1 MLVRA
6 TPLNHGDHVTGLKIT
21 NYEPLEYMSEDRE
34 KKILSLLEKAYP
46 DARLVLHYK
55 NPLEL
60 LVATILAA
68 QCTDE
73 RVNKVTETLFKK
85 YTSAR
90 DYAGAEQ
97 EVFEQEIRSTGFY
110 KNKTKN
116 IIACAKE
123 LVERFDGK
131 VPDTM
136 EDLVSLPG
144 VGRKT
149 ASVLLGNAFGKQAM
163 AVDTHVF
170 RVSHRLELAKS
181 NDPDKIEQ
189 ELCKIIPRE
198 KWTRSCLVMG
208 THGRRTCVA
217 RKPLC
222 NVCVVEKLCNSP
234 DKIYSKR

>member
-1 MLVRA
+1 
-6 TPLNHGDHVTGLKIT
+6 
-21 NYEPLEYMSEDRE
+21 MSEERV

-46 DARLVLHYK
+46 DAGLVLHYK

-85 YTSAR
+85 YKAAK
-90 DYAGAEQ
+90 DYASAKQ
-97 EVFEQEIRSTGFY
+97 DIFEQEIRSTGFY
-110 KNKTKN
+110 KNKAKN
-116 IIACAKE
+116 IIACCKE
-123 LVERFDGK
+123 IVERFDGK

-136 EDLVSLPG
+136 DDLVTLPG

-149 ASVLLGNAFGKQAM
+149 ASVLLGNVFGKQAM

-181 NDPDKIEQ
+181 DDPDKVEQ
-189 ELCKIIPRE
+189 ELCKIIPQG
-198 KWTRSCLVMG
+198 KWTRSCLVLG
-208 THGRRTCVA
+208 THGRRTCIA

-234 DKIYSKR
+234 DKTYQSK

>member
-1 MLVRA
+1 
-6 TPLNHGDHVTGLKIT
+6 
-21 NYEPLEYMSEDRE
+21 MSEDRV

-46 DARLVLHYK
+46 DVALVLHYR

-85 YTSAR
+85 YKTAK
-90 DYAGAEQ
+90 DYGSTR
-97 EVFEQEIRSTGFY
+97 QEIFEEEIHSTGFY
-110 KNKTKN
+110 KNKAKN
-116 IIACAKE
+116 IIACNQE
-123 LVERFDGK
+123 LVERFGGN
-131 VPDTM
+131 VPDMM
-136 EDLVSLPG
+136 EDLVTLPG

-149 ASVLLGNAFGKQAM
+149 ANVLLGNVFGKQAI

-181 NDPDKIEQ
+181 NDPDKVEQ
-189 ELCKIIPRE
+189 ELCKIIPQE
-198 KWTRSCLVMG
+198 KRTISCLVIG
-208 THGRRTCVA
+208 THGRRTCIA

-222 NVCVVEKLCNSP
+222 NVCVVEKLCNLQ
-234 DKIYSKR
+234 DKIHITKCALK

>member
-1 MLVRA
+1 MMTAVRV
-6 TPLNHGDHVTGLKIT
+6 G
-21 NYEPLEYMSEDRE
+21 
-34 KKILSLLEKAYP
+34 KILSLLEKAYP
-46 DARLVLHYK
+46 DAALVLHYK
-55 NPLEL
+55 NSLEL
-60 LVATILAA
+60 LIATILAA

-85 YTSAR
+85 YKAAR
-90 DYAGAEQ
+90 DYASAEQ

-110 KNKTKN
+110 KNKAKN

-123 LVERFDGK
+123 LVKRFDGK
-131 VPDTM
+131 VPDNM

-181 NDPDKIEQ
+181 NDPDKVEQ
-189 ELCKIIPRE
+189 ELCKIISHE

-208 THGRRTCVA
+208 IHGRRTCVA

-222 NVCVVEKLCNSP
+222 SVCVIEKLCTSP
-234 DKIYSKR
+234 DKTYQSK

>member
-1 MLVRA
+1 
-6 TPLNHGDHVTGLKIT
+6 
-21 NYEPLEYMSEDRE
+21 MSEDRV

-73 RVNKVTETLFKK
+73 RVNKVTETVFKK
-85 YTSAR
+85 YTLAK
-90 DYAGAEQ
+90 DYANAKQ
-97 EVFEQEIRSTGFY
+97 EVFEEEIHSTGFY
-110 KNKTKN
+110 KNKAKN
-116 IIACAKE
+116 IIACNKE
-123 LVERFDGK
+123 LVERFRGN
-131 VPDTM
+131 VPDMM
-136 EDLVSLPG
+136 EDLVTLPG

-149 ASVLLGNAFGKQAM
+149 ANVLLGNIFGKQAI

-170 RVSHRLELAKS
+170 RVAHRLELAKS
-181 NDPDKIEQ
+181 NDPDKV
-189 ELCKIIPRE
+189 ELEICRIIPQE
-198 KWTRSCLVMG
+198 KWTISCLVIG
-208 THGRRTCVA
+208 THGRRTCIA

-234 DKIYSKR
+234 DKANITKCVFR

>member
-1 MLVRA
+1 MPEERA
-6 TPLNHGDHVTGLKIT
+6 
-21 NYEPLEYMSEDRE
+21 

-46 DARLVLHYK
+46 DAALVLHYK

-85 YTSAR
+85 YTTAK
-90 DYAGAEQ
+90 DYASAELA
-97 EVFEQEIRSTGFY
+97 VFEQEIRSTGFY
-110 KNKTKN
+110 KNKAKN
-116 IIACAKE
+116 ILACGKE
-123 LVERFDGK
+123 LVKNFDGK
-131 VPDTM
+131 IPDTM
-136 EDLVSLPG
+136 EDLVALPG

-149 ASVLLGNAFGKQAM
+149 ASVLLSNVFGKQAM

-170 RVSHRLELAKS
+170 RVSHRLEFAKS
-181 NDPDKIEQ
+181 NDPDKVEQ

-217 RKPLC
+217 RKPICNLC
-222 NVCVVEKLCNSP
+222 VIEKLCNSP
-234 DKIYSKR
+234 DKTYQSK

>member
-1 MLVRA
+1 MTEERV
-6 TPLNHGDHVTGLKIT
+6 
-21 NYEPLEYMSEDRE
+21 

-46 DARLVLHYK
+46 DAKLVLHYN

-60 LVATILAA
+60 LIATILAA

-85 YTSAR
+85 YTTAQ
-90 DYAGAEQ
+90 DYASAKQ
-97 EVFEQEIRSTGFY
+97 DVFEQEILSTGFY
-110 KNKTKN
+110 KNKAKN
-116 IIACAKE
+116 IIACGKE

-136 EDLVSLPG
+136 EDLVTLSG

-149 ASVLLGNAFGKQAM
+149 ASVILGNVFEKQAV

-170 RVSHRLELAKS
+170 RVSHRLELAKA
-181 NDPDKIEQ
+181 NDPDKVEQ
-189 ELCKIIPRE
+189 ELCKIIPQE
-198 KWTRSCLVMG
+198 KWTRSCLVVG
-208 THGRRTCVA
+208 THGRRTCIA

-222 NVCVVEKLCNSP
+222 SVCVVEKLCHSP
-234 DKIYSKR
+234 DKIYSSS

>member
-1 MLVRA
+1 
-6 TPLNHGDHVTGLKIT
+6 
-21 NYEPLEYMSEDRE
+21 MSEDRV

-73 RVNKVTETLFKK
+73 RVNKVTKTVFKK
-85 YTSAR
+85 YTLAK
-90 DYAGAEQ
+90 DYANAKQ
-97 EVFEQEIRSTGFY
+97 EVFEEEIRSTGFY
-110 KNKTKN
+110 KNKAKN
-116 IIACAKE
+116 IIACNKE
-123 LVERFDGK
+123 LVERFRGN
-131 VPDTM
+131 VPDMM
-136 EDLVSLPG
+136 EDLVTLPG

-149 ASVLLGNAFGKQAM
+149 ANVLLGNVFGKQAI

-170 RVSHRLELAKS
+170 RIAHRLELAKS
-181 NDPDKIEQ
+181 NDPDKVEL
-189 ELCKIIPRE
+189 ELCKIIPQE
-198 KWTRSCLVMG
+198 KWTRSCLVIG

-222 NVCVVEKLCNSP
+222 DVCVVEKLCNAP
-234 DKIYSKR
+234 DKTYSSK

>member
-1 MLVRA
+1 MAEERV
-6 TPLNHGDHVTGLKIT
+6 
-21 NYEPLEYMSEDRE
+21 

-46 DARLVLHYK
+46 DAGLVLHYK

-73 RVNKVTETLFKK
+73 RVNKVTEPLLKK
-85 YTSAR
+85 YKTAN
-90 DYAGAEQ
+90 DFANAKHDI
-97 EVFEQEIRSTGFY
+97 FEQEIRSTGFY
-110 KNKTKN
+110 KNKAKN
-116 IIACAKE
+116 IIACSKE

-136 EDLVSLPG
+136 EDLVTLPG

-149 ASVLLGNAFGKQAM
+149 ANVLLGNVFGKQAM

-170 RVSHRLELAKS
+170 RVSHRLELAKA
-181 NDPDKIEQ
+181 NDPDKVEQ
-189 ELCKIIPRE
+189 ELCKIIPQE

-208 THGRRTCVA
+208 THGRHTCIA

-234 DKIYSKR
+234 DKIYHSK

>member
-1 MLVRA
+1 MPA
-6 TPLNHGDHVTGLKIT
+6 
-21 NYEPLEYMSEDRE
+21 DRV
-34 KKILSLLEKAYP
+34 KKILSLLEGAYP
-46 DARLVLHYK
+46 DAALVLHYR

-73 RVNKVTETLFKK
+73 RVNKVTEALFKK
-85 YTSAR
+85 YKTSK
-90 DYAGAEQ
+90 DYAHAQQ
-97 EVFEQEIRSTGFY
+97 EVFEEEVRSTGFY
-110 KNKTKN
+110 KNKAKN
-116 IIACAKE
+116 VIACNKE
-123 LVERFDGK
+123 IVEKFRGN

-136 EDLVSLPG
+136 EELVSLPG

-149 ASVLLGNAFGKQAM
+149 ASVLLGNVFGKQAI

-181 NDPDKIEQ
+181 NDPDKVEQ
-189 ELCKIIPRE
+189 ELCKIIPQE

-222 NVCVVEKLCNSP
+222 STCVVEKLCSSP
-234 DKIYSKR
+234 DKA

>member
-1 MLVRA
+1 
-6 TPLNHGDHVTGLKIT
+6 
-21 NYEPLEYMSEDRE
+21 MSEDRV

-46 DARLVLHYK
+46 DARLVLHCK

-73 RVNKVTETLFKK
+73 RVNKVTETVFKK
-85 YTSAR
+85 YKLAK
-90 DYAGAEQ
+90 DYANAKQ
-97 EVFEQEIRSTGFY
+97 EVFEAEIRSTGFY
-110 KNKTKN
+110 KNKARN
-116 IIACAKE
+116 IIACNKE
-123 LVERFDGK
+123 LVERFGGN

-136 EDLVSLPG
+136 EDLVTLPG

-149 ASVLLGNAFGKQAM
+149 ANVLLGNVFGKQAI

-170 RVSHRLELAKS
+170 RIAHRLELAKS
-181 NDPDKIEQ
+181 NDPDKVEL
-189 ELCKIIPRE
+189 ELCKIIPQE
-198 KWTRSCLVMG
+198 KWTRSCLVIG

-222 NVCVVEKLCNSP
+222 DVCVVEKLCNAP
-234 DKIYSKR
+234 DKTYSSK

>member
-1 MLVRA
+1 MDVIM
-6 TPLNHGDHVTGLKIT
+6 T
-21 NYEPLEYMSEDRE
+21 EDRV

-46 DARLVLHYK
+46 DAALVLHYK

-73 RVNKVTETLFKK
+73 RVNKVTETLFKIYK
-85 YTSAR
+85 SAN
-90 DYAGAEQ
+90 DYAGAKQ
-97 EVFEQEIRSTGFY
+97 DVFEQEIRSTGFY
-110 KNKTKN
+110 KNKAKN
-116 IIACAKE
+116 IIACGKE

-136 EDLVSLPG
+136 EDLVTLPG

-149 ASVLLGNAFGKQAM
+149 ASVLLGNVFGKQAL

-170 RVSHRLELAKS
+170 RVSHRMELAKS
-181 NDPDKIEQ
+181 NNPDKVEQ
-189 ELCKIIPRE
+189 ELSKIIPQE
-198 KWTRSCLVMG
+198 KWTRSCLVLG
-208 THGRRTCVA
+208 THGRHTCIA

-234 DKIYSKR
+234 DKTYHSK

>member
-1 MLVRA
+1 
-6 TPLNHGDHVTGLKIT
+6 
-21 NYEPLEYMSEDRE
+21 MSEERV

-46 DARLVLHYK
+46 DAGLVLRYK

-85 YTSAR
+85 YKSAK
-90 DYAGAEQ
+90 DYASAEQ
-97 EVFEQEIRSTGFY
+97 DVFEQEIRSTGFY
-110 KNKTKN
+110 KNKAKN
-116 IIACAKE
+116 IIACSKE

-131 VPDTM
+131 VPDNM
-136 EDLVSLPG
+136 EDLVSLSG

-149 ASVLLGNAFGKQAM
+149 ASVLLGNVFGKQAM

-170 RVSHRLELAKS
+170 RVSHRLELVKA
-181 NDPDKIEQ
+181 NDPDKVEQ
-189 ELCKIIPRE
+189 ELCKIIPQE
-198 KWTRSCLVMG
+198 KWTRSCLVLG
-208 THGRRTCVA
+208 THGRRTCIA

-234 DKIYSKR
+234 DKTYHSK

>member
-1 MLVRA
+1 
-6 TPLNHGDHVTGLKIT
+6 
-21 NYEPLEYMSEDRE
+21 MSQERV
-34 KKILSLLEKAYP
+34 KKIVSLLEKAYP
-46 DARLVLHYK
+46 DAKLVLHYRS
-55 NPLEL
+55 PLEL

-85 YTSAR
+85 YKTAK
-90 DYAGAEQ
+90 DYSNVKQ
-97 EVFEQEIRSTGFY
+97 EVFEQEIHSTGFY
-110 KNKTKN
+110 KNKAKN
-116 IIACAKE
+116 IIVCNKE
-123 LVERFDGK
+123 IVERFGGN

-136 EDLVSLPG
+136 EDLVTLPG

-149 ASVLLGNAFGKQAM
+149 ANVLLGNVFGKQAM

-181 NDPDKIEQ
+181 NDPDKVEQ
-189 ELCKIIPRE
+189 ELCKIIPQE
-198 KWTRSCLVMG
+198 KRTISCLVIG
-208 THGRRTCVA
+208 THGRRTCIA

-234 DKIYSKR
+234 DKSNISKCALK